1 MTDATGTLSDYGLP
15 EEGTDG
21 HLTLLLATFLAGR
34 LRDAPG
40 ASIAFDTLVART
52 QYFIGRHHKHWRK
65 DVREPGRDRSLTRMV
80 VERLCALGLARREG
94 DFLFPLPAIGRYGL
108 REEKVPDPAKKGSVP

>member
-34 LRDAPG
+34 LRTAPG
-40 ASIAFDTLVART
+40 ASVAFDTLLMRT
-52 QYFIGRHHKHWRK
+52 QYFIALHHKHWRK
-65 DVREPGRDRSLTRMV
+65 DVG
-80 VERLCALGLARREG
+80 
-94 DFLFPLPAIGRYGL
+94 IL
-108 REEKVPDPAKKGSVP
+108 RNGSSGTFS